1 MLRVTQ
7 KDYQECCRAGARQV
21 YTRLKGINAT
31 TTSGVKYYPLPDVL
45 AGLPDKYAYAVPA
58 LLARAV
64 EDTGETVVGGRV
76 DLPATE
82 ALERFL
88 IRHVHGA
95 AFRIAHIRR
104 EFFDGLAL
112 AVRSSGWVTD
122 SEVLRVL
129 ILRDGGCLAYVVTG
143 NPATLPEDWAVKA
156 RLFALLHTSEV
167 AA

>member
-1 MLRVTQ
+1 MTQ
-7 KDYQECCRAGARQV
+7 KDYQECCHASARQV
-21 YTRLKGINAT
+21 YTRLKNVNAT
-31 TTSGVKYYPLPDVL
+31 TVNGVKFYPLPDVL

-104 EFFDGLAL
+104 EFFDGLAQ
-112 AVRSSGWVTD
+112 AVKSSGWVAD
-122 SEVLRVL
+122 AEVLRVL
-129 ILRDGGCLAYVVTG
+129 ILRDGGCLAYAITG
-143 NPATLPEDWAVKA
+143 NPSTVPENWAVKA
-156 RLFALLHTSEV
+156 RIFALLHTSEIV
-167 AA
+167 A